1 MSTFK
6 IISVETKP
14 GSSFGRGWRNPMQEI
29 TTDKGVLIDNMPGKS
44 FGGWIGHN
52 WSNEI
57 GCSVEAN
64 VVDNSGYNW
73 LEFKNR
79 L

>member
-1 MSTFK
+1 MDTYK

-14 GSSFGRGWRNPMQEI
+14 GSSFGKGWISPMQEI
-29 TTDKGVLIDNMPGKS
+29 ETDKGILIDNMPGKS

-57 GCSVEAN
+57 GHTVKAN
-64 VVDNSGYNW
+64 EVTNSGYKW
-73 LEFKNR
+73 LEFKQR
-79 L
+79 I